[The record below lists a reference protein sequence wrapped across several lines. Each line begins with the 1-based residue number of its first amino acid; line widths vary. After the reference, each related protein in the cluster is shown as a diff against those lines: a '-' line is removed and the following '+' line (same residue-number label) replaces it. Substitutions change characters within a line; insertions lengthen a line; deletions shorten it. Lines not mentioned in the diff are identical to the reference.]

1 MGRGRGC
8 DIRVE
13 DARISGQ
20 HCKIYCLETRE
31 AGGRV
36 VLRAYVEDTSSNGTY
51 VNRRVKLSKVRAAR
65 DESVRA
71 SLVEGREGVCGD
83 GPLVCQMSHPAP
95 FLSSHLLLA

>member
-36 VLRAYVEDTSSNGTY
+36 VLRAYVEDSSSNGTY
-51 VNRRVKLSKVRAAR
+51 VNRRVKLSKAGQ
-65 DESVRA
+65 
-71 SLVEGREGVCGD
+71 SLVYQSV
-83 GPLVCQMSHPAP
+83 
-95 FLSSHLLLA
+95 

>member
-13 DARISGQ
+13 DARISVQ
-20 HCKIYCLETRE
+20 HCTIYCLETRE

-51 VNRRVKLSKVRAAR
+51 VNRRVKLNKV
-65 DESVRA
+65 
-71 SLVEGREGVCGD
+71 
-83 GPLVCQMSHPAP
+83 GP
-95 FLSSHLLLA
+95 